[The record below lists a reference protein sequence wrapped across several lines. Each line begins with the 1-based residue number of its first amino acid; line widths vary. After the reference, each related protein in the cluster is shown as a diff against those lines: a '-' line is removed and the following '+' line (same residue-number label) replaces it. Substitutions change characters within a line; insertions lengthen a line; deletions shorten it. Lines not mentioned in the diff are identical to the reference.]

1 MLTPRMMPYAG
12 DAASMAIGDLTLEN
26 GRDCV
31 AVGGSPNLTRDKAGL
46 AHARALKAAA
56 MDAIV
61 HALESDT
68 ALPDKVASAKAA
80 TEIKNPFG

>member
-1 MLTPRMMPYAG
+1 MLTPRMTPYAD

-31 AVGGSPNLTRDKAGL
+31 AVGGSLDLTRDKAGL
-46 AHARALKAAA
+46 AYALALKAAV
-56 MDAIV
+56 DAVV
-61 HALESDT
+61 HALQSDP
-68 ALPDKVASAKAA
+68 ALPDKVAPAKAA